1 MKVFFEDEQTAV
13 PPEAGDQEADHGA
26 FVYRL
31 RTCVTF
37 AVLALSLDQFIAMH
51 HGAVAGSPP
60 RLDFGRGLIWEFE
73 EQLDDTGTEEV
84 VLYIKRVEHAP

>member
-1 MKVFFEDEQTAV
+1 MKVFFENEHTAV
-13 PPEAGDQEADHGA
+13 PPEAGEQEADHEA

-31 RTCVTF
+31 SACVTF

-51 HGAVAGSPP
+51 NGAVAGTPP

-73 EQLDDTGTEEV
+73 ERPEDSGTEEV
-84 VLYIKRVEHAP
+84 VLCIKRVEHAP